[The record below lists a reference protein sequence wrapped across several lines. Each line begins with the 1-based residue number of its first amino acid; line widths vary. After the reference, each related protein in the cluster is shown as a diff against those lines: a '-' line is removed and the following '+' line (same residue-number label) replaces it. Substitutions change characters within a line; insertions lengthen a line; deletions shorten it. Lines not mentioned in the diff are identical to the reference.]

1 MSATTRERINLLDL
15 YPTPKY
21 AAITAAANG
30 DNTVV
35 ALAASKKIRVL
46 AYKVVA
52 QGGAVDTKW
61 KNDTAGTDVTGLIK
75 LAAAGSQDVGAYN
88 PAGHFESAT
97 AKPLVLNLSGAV
109 QTGGYVVYIEV

>member
-15 YPTPKY
+15 YPTPKF

-35 ALAASKKIRVL
+35 ALVVSKKIRVL
-46 AYKVVA
+46 AYKLFA

-61 KNDTAGTDVTGLIK
+61 WSNAAGTALTGLLK
-75 LAAAGSQDVGAYN
+75 LAAAGSQDVGHYC
-88 PAGHFESAT
+88 PAGHFETVAGQN
-97 AKPLVLNLSGAV
+97 LVLNLSAAV